1 MSEMSKS
8 KDRAI
13 TMLQLLCNATG
24 AEFEDEGL
32 AVSIISAELEDYHKE
47 QANEASTSH
56 DKALH
61 IDGVSDVLPLEYDK
75 LPDKLQKEL
84 FKRHEHMEIPNGS
97 DCIVYKERDVLE
109 LLQMVDRGDYR

>member
-1 MSEMSKS
+1 MSGKEI
-8 KDRAI
+8 KDLETI
-13 TMLQLLCNATG
+13 LDQLFDAYNKYNRDTIGLTL
-24 AEFEDEGL
+24 EGFGHY
-32 AVSIISAELEDYHKE
+32 IKHKK
-47 QANEASTSH
+47 QANEVATSQ
-56 DKALH
+56 DKALDL
-61 IDGVSDVLPLEYDK
+61 DGVSDVLPLEYDK